1 MAADKATLSVL
12 STFADLLDSSD
23 DSVSPAVMAFFPTV
37 VEVCQAAT
45 PAISDDIVEVMEMM
59 SRLPACRAIMQ
70 SEGARE
76 LLVRIDSV
84 VC

>member
-1 MAADKATLSVL
+1 
-12 STFADLLDSSD
+12 
-23 DSVSPAVMAFFPTV
+23 MAFFPTV